1 MKRNIIFN
9 EFDNP
14 ARIFGGIL
22 KDLEKI
28 ANERN
33 LPVQDVIR
41 MFIADLQNS
50 SDEDYEKKV
59 QEICIKGD
67 ISVNLKRNLIDFLNK
82 GIKRHSQQAKK
93 NKERERQSDRKKE
106 LENIWETVEKIL
118 TQSDEQSTRLDLIN
132 KLISEINEGTAYTEL
147 KKEQKGYILK
157 KLNEL
162 GEKEKR
168 KLEGEKAR
176 RIKSANKKWEE
187 IVKIVDKES
196 ANTGKSKLELWEAI
210 AGALFGE
217 NKVGELDLGV
227 PKAIKEDIKTLV
239 YGRIKSEGVEYYE
252 AVKRYTQ
259 DFEFLTGFRG
269 VSFAVHG
276 HRKFSNSQYAEMFED
291 LVATLRKNEKVEY
304 PEEEEK
310 FLKRILSEN
319 IVDTYYGKKIIEGR
333 IDKIEKDKRAESK
346 AVNKQFMR

>member
-1 MKRNIIFN
+1 MKRNIIFS

-22 KDLEKI
+22 KDLEKV
-28 ANERN
+28 ANGRK

-50 SDEDYEKKV
+50 SNEDYEKKV
-59 QEICIKGD
+59 QEIHIKGD
-67 ISVNLKRNLIDFLNK
+67 MSVNLKRNLIDFLNK

-93 NKERERQSDRKKE
+93 NKERARQADRKKE
-106 LENIWETVEKIL
+106 LETIWETVEKTL
-118 TQSDEQSTRLDLIN
+118 MQSDGQSTRLDLIN
-132 KLISEINEGTAYTEL
+132 KLITEINEGTAYAEL
-147 KKEQKGYILK
+147 KKEQKIYILK

-162 GEKEKR
+162 EEKENR
-168 KLEGEKAR
+168 KLEEEKVR
-176 RIKSANKKWEE
+176 KIKSTNKKWEE
-187 IVKIVDKES
+187 IVEIVDKES

-210 AGALFGE
+210 SGALFGE
-217 NKVGELDLGV
+217 NKVGEFDLEV
-227 PKAIKEDIKTLV
+227 PKSIKEDIKTLV
-239 YGRIKSEGVEYYE
+239 YGKIKSEGAEYYE
-252 AVKRYTQ
+252 DVKRYTQ

-304 PEEEEK
+304 PEGEEK
-310 FLKRILSEN
+310 FLKRVLSNN
-319 IVDTYYGKKIIEGR
+319 IVDTYYGKKIIKGR
-333 IDKIEKDKRAESK
+333 IDKIKRDKRAELE
-346 AVNKQFMR
+346 AVNNKLMR